1 MKTRIISKNLTVAVI
16 LLFIGVGI
24 QPAIATPHPQGLADV
39 DGLFAQIET
48 VVNEIFQIYGHN
60 PMINSYCNMI
70 LNIIWFPGKIVI
82 CILLYIVT
90 MFIAQ
95 LWIWAWQVFDLPI
108 ADDLF
113 NLAALVFILLIAI
126 DCIPFPYKI
135 SNPIFSLLETK
146 DITNQLDGCPCLQE

>member
-1 MKTRIISKNLTVAVI
+1 MHNKALIVI
-16 LLFIGVGI
+16 GITILFLGVGV
-24 QPAIATPHPQGLADV
+24 QPALATVQTEKQLDDV
-39 DGLFAQIET
+39 DGLVAQLSFVID
-48 VVNEIFQIYGHN
+48 EILQKYGHN
-60 PMINSYCNMI
+60 PMINSFCNMI

-108 ADDLF
+108 ADVLF
-113 NLAALVFILLIAI
+113 NLAVLVFILLIAI

-146 DITNQLDGCPCLQE
+146 DIINQLDGCPCLQE